1 MQGKRVAGEDGF
13 AISQATKL
21 APCVKRRF
29 AKAADRIGALHGL
42 DAGEKINSKP
52 VKQTRGQDSHENM
65 GHCRRRADR
74 PVLSQLSG
82 ATPQYG

>member
-1 MQGKRVAGEDGF
+1 MCREIALPARMASLFPSYKIGAVCQEAF
-13 AISQATKL
+13 
-21 APCVKRRF
+21 VKT
-29 AKAADRIGALHGL
+29 ADRIGALHGL